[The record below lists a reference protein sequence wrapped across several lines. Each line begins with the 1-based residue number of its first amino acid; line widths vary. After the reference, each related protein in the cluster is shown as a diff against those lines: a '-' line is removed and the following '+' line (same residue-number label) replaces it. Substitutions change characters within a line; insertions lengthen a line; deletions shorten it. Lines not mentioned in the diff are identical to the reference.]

1 MNEVNSEQSPHGNRK
16 PPQNHSSQIKV
27 QGMRA
32 FLAAVTQKVIE
43 DNESVLT
50 TVNFESLCRGQ
61 HLLAE

>member
-16 PPQNHSSQIKV
+16 PPQNHSSQMKG
-27 QGMRA
+27 QGMSA

-43 DNESVLT
+43 DSESALT
-50 TVNFESLCRGQ
+50 TVNFESCCRDE